1 MFKTY
6 AEVLEARRADQI
18 DSTQYSKL
26 RKEWEK
32 AEEKDVNSLI
42 AAGNTY
48 LKELVEAR
56 ETETTA
62 REKRYELE
70 KQEEKAAE
78 RFEFLYS
85 LQSKEYNKKDW
96 EKDEY
101 LRDWNDKDTIIWRF
115 YGSTVRLVAKIEIRK
130 NLKVWKYEVSG
141 YAEAS
146 KGFSHGE
153 KLVKYDIEKF
163 KTLEEAEKRCQEI
176 REALYEAHKAEIEES
191 ENLAKQAAE
200 VWQALNKY
208 TYYNKFCYAKRF

>member
-6 AEVLEARRADQI
+6 AEVLEARRAGQI
-18 DSTQYSKL
+18 DSTQCLKL
-26 RKEWEK
+26 LEEWEK
-32 AEEKDVNSLI
+32 AEERDVSSLI

-48 LKELVEAR
+48 LKDLAEAR

-62 REKRYELE
+62 RKKRYELE
-70 KQEEKAAE
+70 KQVHELRRQEEKAAE

-101 LRDWNDKDTIIWRF
+101 LRDWNDKDAIVWRF
-115 YGSTVRLVAKIEIRK
+115 YGRTVYLVTKIEIRK

-141 YAEAS
+141 YVEAS
-146 KGFSHGE
+146 SGFSPRE

-163 KTLEEAEKRCQEI
+163 KTPEEAEKRCI
-176 REALYEAHKAEIEES
+176 S
-191 ENLAKQAAE
+191 
-200 VWQALNKY
+200 
-208 TYYNKFCYAKRF
+208 